1 MSQRIYKNIHEEHEK
16 LNICHQKNANVLMS
30 MDESIQ
36 DLLMIKLS

>member
-1 MSQRIYKNIHEEHEK
+1 MSQRIYKNIHEEREK
-16 LNICHQKNANVLMS
+16 LNIFHQKNANVLMS